1 MDFGCAEAEIKHLRS
16 SGNASEGMTA
26 AGKEQSEYLEMLT
39 SCLRDFRGSMLATV
53 RCAMR

>member
-1 MDFGCAEAEIKHLRS
+1 MDFGCAEAEIKHLRR